1 VSKITR
7 KSLHGHPRKL
17 GEGTIEK
24 MSLQTFPKNSV
35 GADATFCGRVL
46 QCVMMFSHVS
56 HHHHQHHFIRSTK
69 IRNIENY

>member
-1 VSKITR
+1 
-7 KSLHGHPRKL
+7 
-17 GEGTIEK
+17 

-46 QCVMMFSHVS
+46 QCVIMFSHVS